1 MVWQNGSDGKLE
13 RLPLMKEPGAK
24 VMLYELPNDGQ
35 LDYDGIK
42 KRRLNVFT
50 GVGAG
55 ASQERIGE
63 VVNFFQNIQG
73 AAGPDNRDKNI
84 LAIMTKVDNLKVKN
98 ALDVIRPKLP
108 KKMQTAVVNLDA
120 DTPDLL
126 SRIRRGK
133 RAFGSWASNMSSINF
148 KSKTSYN
155 VIF

>member
-1 MVWQNGSDGKLE
+1 
-13 RLPLMKEPGAK
+13 
-24 VMLYELPNDGQ
+24 MLYELPNDGQ

-63 VVNFFQNIQG
+63 AVNFFQNIQG
-73 AAGPDNRDKNI
+73 AAGPDNRDKNV

-148 KSKTSYN
+148 K
-155 VIF
+155 IFQVKDLVKRDLLSRKKNI